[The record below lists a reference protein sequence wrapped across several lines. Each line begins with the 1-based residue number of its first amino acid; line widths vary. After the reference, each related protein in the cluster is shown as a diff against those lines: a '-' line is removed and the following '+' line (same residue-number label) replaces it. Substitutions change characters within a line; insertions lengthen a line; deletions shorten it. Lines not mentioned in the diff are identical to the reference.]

1 METKMEAPL
10 YTANGEKSSTVELP
24 GTIFGVEPRKI
35 LVLKALKRQLAN
47 KRSGTACTKTR
58 GMVSG
63 GGAKPWPQKG
73 TGNARQG
80 SRRSPLWPGGGV
92 TFGPL
97 PRSYA
102 IQMSATERRLAVLSV
117 LSEKQQDRAIR
128 ICDPNGLEPKTKAFA
143 GLLKSMDVMGPVLFL
158 FGPEEATLARA
169 CRNIADIRPL
179 SWRYANVLDIMAAKT
194 ILITTE
200 ALEKLKEVWG

>member
-10 YTANGEKSSTVELP
+10 YAANGEKSGTVELP
-24 GTIFGVEPRKI
+24 GAIFGVEPRKI
-35 LVLKALKRQLAN
+35 LVLKALKRHLAN
-47 KRSGTACTKTR
+47 RRSGTACTKTR

-97 PRSYA
+97 PRSYE

-143 GLLKSMDVMGPVLFL
+143 GLLKSMDAMGPVLFL
-158 FGPEEATLARA
+158 FGPEEASLARS
-169 CRNIADIRPL
+169 CRNISGIRPL
-179 SWRYANVLDIMAAKT
+179 LWRYANVVDIMAAKT

>member
-10 YTANGEKSSTVELP
+10 YTANGEKSGTVELP
-24 GTIFGVEPRKI
+24 SEIFGAQPRKI
-35 LVLKALKRQLAN
+35 LVLKALKRQMAN
-47 KRSGTACTKTR
+47 KRLGTACTKTR

-102 IQMSATERRLAVLSV
+102 IQMSATERRLAVLAV
-117 LSEKQQDRAIR
+117 LSEKQQDQAIR
-128 ICDPNGLEPKTKAFA
+128 ICDFGGLEPKTKAFA
-143 GLLKSMDVMGPVLFL
+143 GLLKSMDVIGPVFFL
-158 FGPEEATLARA
+158 FGPDEALLARA
-169 CRNIADIRPL
+169 CRNIAGIRPL
-179 SWRYANVLDIMAAKT
+179 LWRYANVVDILAAKT

-200 ALEKLKEVWG
+200 ALGKLKEVWG